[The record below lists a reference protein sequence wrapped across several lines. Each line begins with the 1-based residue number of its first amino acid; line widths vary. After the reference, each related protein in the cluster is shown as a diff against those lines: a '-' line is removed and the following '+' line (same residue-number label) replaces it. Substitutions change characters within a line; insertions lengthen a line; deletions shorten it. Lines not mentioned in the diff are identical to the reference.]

1 MKRTLALLSVSL
13 ILAVASIAQT
23 TPAVKAE
30 KLSKPQLLSLI
41 ATAHTS
47 AEHERIANYYD
58 ARARD
63 FLAQSA
69 EHAQMAAEYR
79 KNPMISSSKWATGTI
94 NHCEYLAQSLKND
107 AVKMQELA
115 QLHREMAASASQ
127 K

>member
-23 TPAVKAE
+23 TSAVRAE

-41 ATAHTS
+41 ATAHTP

>member
-41 ATAHTS
+41 ATAHTP

>member
-41 ATAHTS
+41 ATAHTP

-107 AVKMQELA
+107 AIKMQELA
-115 QLHREMAASASQ
+115 QWHREMAASAGQ

>member
-1 MKRTLALLSVSL
+1 MKRTLVLLSVSL

-23 TPAVKAE
+23 TPTVKAE

-69 EHAQMAAEYR
+69 EHAQMAAEYK

-94 NHCEYLAQSLKND
+94 DHCEYLAQSLKDD

-115 QLHREMAASASQ
+115 QLHLEMAASAGQ

>member
-41 ATAHTS
+41 ATAHTP

-115 QLHREMAASASQ
+115 QLHREMAASAGQ

>member
-1 MKRTLALLSVSL
+1 MKRTLVLLSVSL

-23 TPAVKAE
+23 TPTAKAE

-41 ATAHTS
+41 ATAHTP
-47 AEHERIANYYD
+47 AEQERIANYYD

-69 EHAQMAAEYR
+69 EHAQMAAEYK

-94 NHCEYLAQSLKND
+94 DHCEYLAQSFKDD

-115 QLHREMAASASQ
+115 QLHREMAASAGE

>member
-23 TPAVKAE
+23 TSAVKAE

-41 ATAHTS
+41 ATAHTP

-94 NHCEYLAQSLKND
+94 NHCEYVAQSLKND

-115 QLHREMAASASQ
+115 QLHREMAASAGQ

>member
-23 TPAVKAE
+23 TSAVRAE

-41 ATAHTS
+41 ATAHTP

-115 QLHREMAASASQ
+115 QLHREMAASAGQ

>member
-23 TPAVKAE
+23 TSAVKAE

-41 ATAHTS
+41 ATAHTP

-115 QLHREMAASASQ
+115 QLHREMAASAGQ

>member
-41 ATAHTS
+41 ATAHTP

-107 AVKMQELA
+107 AIKMQELA
-115 QLHREMAASASQ
+115 QLHREMAASAGQ

>member
-41 ATAHTS
+41 ATAHTP

-69 EHAQMAAEYR
+69 EHAQMAVEYR

-94 NHCEYLAQSLKND
+94 NHCEYLAQSLKDD
-107 AVKMQELA
+107 ASKMQELA
-115 QLHREMAASASQ
+115 QLHREMAASAGQ